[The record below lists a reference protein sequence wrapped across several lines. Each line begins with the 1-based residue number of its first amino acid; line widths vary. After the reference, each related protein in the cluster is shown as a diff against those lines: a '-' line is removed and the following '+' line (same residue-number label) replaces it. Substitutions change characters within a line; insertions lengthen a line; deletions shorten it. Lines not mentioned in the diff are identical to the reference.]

1 MAFPK
6 KGLRKITVD
15 GVKYGYVVS
24 GNDGWID
31 FHIGLVERNGEI
43 LTGKFS
49 YHSIKIPNDGST
61 EESQNWAW
69 RQRMKLTPK
78 TIRQIIEY
86 GLKNGWN
93 PHEKTGLMDLRDM
106 DDQIELNFEE

>member
-31 FHIGLVERNGEI
+31 FYIGLLERNGEI

-49 YHSIKIPNDGST
+49 YHSIEMPDD
-61 EESQNWAW
+61 ESDVASPDW
-69 RQRMKLTPK
+69 RQTIQITPK
-78 TIRQIIEY
+78 TIMKIIEY
-86 GLKNGWN
+86 GLKNGWD
-93 PHEKTGLMDLRDM
+93 PHEKTGLMNLRDM
-106 DDQIELNFEE
+106 DEKVELNLGE